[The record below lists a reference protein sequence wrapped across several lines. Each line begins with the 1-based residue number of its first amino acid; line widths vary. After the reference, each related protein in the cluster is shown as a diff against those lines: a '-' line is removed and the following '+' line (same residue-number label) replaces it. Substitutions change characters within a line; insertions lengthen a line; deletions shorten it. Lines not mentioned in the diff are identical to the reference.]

1 MGEAII
7 VARLIGRRRK
17 LQYDAAVGNALQ
29 AFEDGLYL
37 VVIDG
42 QQR

>member
-17 LQYDAAVGNALQ
+17 LLDDWSVSLPPDWGGEMTVLHSAT
-29 AFEDGLYL
+29 
-37 VVIDG
+37 
-42 QQR
+42 